1 MAEKYTPGGRA
12 HRMLERLA
20 KGPATQTEL
29 AEIVQG
35 PSQSWASAKHKAW
48 RLLIH
53 LEADGLVIREPV
65 PTITASGRAW
75 LAQHGPSDAVIPSA
89 ATVRVFGYPRHA
101 VEAEA

>member
-1 MAEKYTPGGRA
+1 MGEKYTPGGRA

-48 RLLIH
+48 RLLVH
-53 LEADGLVIREPV
+53 LEGDGLVIREPV

-75 LAQHGPSDAVIPSA
+75 LAQRGPSDAVVPST
-89 ATVRVFGYPRHA
+89 ATVRIFIQPKPREGA
-101 VEAEA
+101 PA

>member
-1 MAEKYTPGGRA
+1 MPANYTPGGRA

-48 RLLIH
+48 RLLVH

-65 PTITASGRAW
+65 PTITKSGRAW
-75 LAQHGPSDAVIPSA
+75 LAQHGPSDAVVPST
-89 ATVRVFGYPRHA
+89 ATVRIFIQPKPREGA
-101 VEAEA
+101 PA